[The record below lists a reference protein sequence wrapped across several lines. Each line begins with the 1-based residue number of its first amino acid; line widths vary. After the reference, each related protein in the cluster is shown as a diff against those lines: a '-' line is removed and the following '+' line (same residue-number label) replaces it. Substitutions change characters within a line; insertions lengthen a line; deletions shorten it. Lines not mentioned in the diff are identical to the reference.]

1 MKRFFSIVLVSCLV
15 TFTLYAQTDPQ
26 KKRGMLPPGYS
37 LPKAGETVHFTS
49 PAHPEYQLPEY
60 PADLKANGTEGALEL
75 ELYVSSAGEVLLAEV
90 SVSSGDAQFDDAA
103 LNSALQSR
111 FPAGYATVDGM
122 PRDFKIAV
130 PYYFLLSNDPELYW
144 HTRLELSRVQQDY
157 ETVMHDFQ
165 EKLGAKRS
173 TASTR
178 LDAARKQLEAKVS
191 LAKMLH
197 RTLAEKKE
205 SAILRLRDQIA
216 FAQEKIDGPSMAE
229 AQAGQENWRN
239 PNKAVITPKAEPS
252 APRSGVITVSFQT
265 ANGIDGL
272 QQELEIKKSYM

>member
-1 MKRFFSIVLVSCLV
+1 MKRLFSIVLLV
-15 TFTLYAQTDPQ
+15 CIASLSMHAQSDPQ
-26 KKRGMLPPGYS
+26 KKRGMLPPGYT

-60 PADLKANGTEGALEL
+60 PADLKVNGTEGVLEL

-103 LNSALQSR
+103 LSSALQSR
-111 FPAGYATVDGM
+111 FPAGYATVDGQ

-130 PYYFLLSNDPELYW
+130 PYYFLLSADPELYW

-165 EKLGAKRS
+165 EKLGAKR
-173 TASTR
+173 TASSTR
-178 LDAARKQLEAKVS
+178 LDGARKQLEAKVS

-216 FAQEKIDGPSMAE
+216 FAQEKIDGPSVAE

-239 PNKAVITPKAEPS
+239 PDKTIISPKAEPS
-252 APRSGVITVSFQT
+252 VHRSGVITVSFQSG
-265 ANGIDGL
+265 NGIDGL